1 MLMFSPYSRKAV
13 DVPDGLVD
21 RFREAGFKEQ
31 ESEVVASAKSDAA
44 PRAKRTPR
52 KPRTAE

>member
-13 DVPDGLVD
+13 DVPVGLVD

-31 ESEVVASAKSDAA
+31 EPEAVEPEKVSAPPA
-44 PRAKRTPR
+44 RRGRPR
-52 KPRTAE
+52 KNS

>member
-31 ESEVVASAKSDAA
+31 EPEAVEPAKKAAA
-44 PRAKRTPR
+44 PSRRGRPR
-52 KPRTAE
+52 KN

>member
-1 MLMFSPYSRKAV
+1 MLLLSPYSLKPV

-31 ESEVVASAKSDAA
+31 EPEVVEPEKVSAP
-44 PRAKRTPR
+44 PRRKRNS
-52 KPRTAE
+52 K

>member
-31 ESEVVASAKSDAA
+31 ESEVVESKSDSA